1 MSETDSVL
9 FNVDINNYNGPLD
22 VLLDL
27 AKAQKVD
34 LEEISITKLADQFH
48 EYITNEK
55 HLNLEIASEYLL
67 IATWLAYLKSK
78 LLLPGTPEEE
88 FKVQEVA
95 EKLKLQLKKLELIRL
110 LSEQMLKR
118 NRLGREIRTRGI
130 KGNIR
135 SIYSSEYNVNLFELL
150 KAYSS
155 VVMTKDFQTM
165 SIPKLPVFTTEDG
178 IKTIKQ
184 FLGKLMDWKN
194 INDLIPKNFKNGS
207 KYKRTGKAG
216 IFAGSLELVKEG
228 NLSIKQDNLFELL
241 KTYST
246 IIMTKDF
253 QKMDIPKLPVF
264 TTEEGIK
271 TIKEF
276 FGKLVYWKKLDDL
289 IPKNFKRGSR
299 YKRTGKAGI
308 FAGSL
313 ELVKEGNLKIKQ
325 EELFEEIY
333 IKENK

>member
-1 MSETDSVL
+1 MSATDSEL

-55 HLNLEIASEYLL
+55 NLNLEIASEYLL
-67 IATWLAYLKSK
+67 MATWLAYLKAK

-118 NRLGREIRTRGI
+118 KRLGREIRTRGM

-135 SIYSSEYNVNLFELL
+135 SIYSTEYNLTLFELM
-150 KAYSS
+150 KA
-155 VVMTKDFQTM
+155 
-165 SIPKLPVFTTEDG
+165 
-178 IKTIKQ
+178 
-184 FLGKLMDWKN
+184 
-194 INDLIPKNFKNGS
+194 
-207 KYKRTGKAG
+207 
-216 IFAGSLELVKEG
+216 
-228 NLSIKQDNLFELL
+228 
-241 KTYST
+241 YST

-253 QKMDIPKLPVF
+253 QKMNIPKLPVL
-264 TTEEGIK
+264 TTEEGIE
-271 TIKEF
+271 TIKKF
-276 FGKLVYWKKLDDL
+276 FGKLINWKKLDDL
-289 IPKNFKRGSR
+289 IPKDFKKGSQ

-308 FAGSL
+308 LAGSL

-325 EELFEEIY
+325 ENLFDDIY